1 MCQHTAMPKR
11 KKEPEARA
19 SHVVVDAIE
28 GKYARVEL
36 PDGTTEDWSLASLP
50 EGVKEGDVVRVQE
63 SGGDFE
69 MEVDRA
75 ETEQRRSTAQRK
87 LEALNQD
94 APTEE
99 INL

>member
-1 MCQHTAMPKR
+1 MPKR

-50 EGVKEGDVVRVQE
+50 EDVKEGDVVRVQE
-63 SGGDFE
+63 NGGDFE
-69 MEVDRA
+69 MEVDHE
-75 ETEQRRSTAQRK
+75 ETTQRRDSAQRQ
-87 LEALNQD
+87 LD
-94 APTEE
+94 AVNGQAPQGE
-99 INL
+99 IDL